1 MTNMRRG
8 VTLVELLLV
17 LALLVIIGALA
28 MPLLANSFSQAR
40 LRHGGELLRA
50 AWGKARLAAM
60 QSGETHVFRYE
71 PEGSRY
77 QTAMLTALNT
87 TGSFGGPAPT
97 ADSNS
102 DTKFSE
108 ADILRLER
116 SELPEGVTFSSGQLA
131 DTQQLAGGVGGD
143 GNWSSPILFFADG
156 TTTDAVVFLANAQQ
170 KSIRVTLRGLTGISR
185 AGEIGSEAV
194 R

>member
-1 MTNMRRG
+1 MRRG

-17 LALLVIIGALA
+17 LALLVIIGALST
-28 MPLLANSFSQAR
+28 PLLANSFSQAR

-50 AWGKARLAAM
+50 AWGKTRLAAM
-60 QSGETHVFRYE
+60 QSGETYVFRYE

-77 QTAMLTALNT
+77 QTAMLSSLNT
-87 TGSFGGPAPT
+87 TGTVGGPAP
-97 ADSNS
+97 ADES
-102 DTKFSE
+102 DRNTQYSE

-116 SELPEGVTFSSGQLA
+116 SELPEGVVFSSGHLT

-156 TTTDAVVFLANAQQ
+156 TTTDAVVILANSQQ
-170 KSIRVTLRGLTGISR
+170 KSMRVTLRGLTGISR
-185 AGEIGSEAV
+185 TSEIGSEAT